1 MNPFASTR
9 NPVFYIAEIGGNHEG
24 DFGYARRLAELAI
37 ESGADAIKYQI
48 YSGDTLV
55 SAVESPERNKHFKKF
70 ELSIEQYIELAHLC
84 QSKGRMFMASVWDAE
99 MLAAIDP
106 YLEVHKIGSGDLTC
120 YPIIRKLVAT
130 GKPIIL
136 STGLSTYEEIAATVE
151 FIRGCDAR
159 YVSERKLALLQ
170 CTSSYPTPDEDA
182 NLDVIP
188 ELARRFGLPV
198 GFSDHTLDAVA
209 VEASVAL
216 GATIIEKHFT
226 DTREGKTFR
235 DHKVSLTCAEVQQ
248 LLARLARIRVLKGS
262 SDKRP
267 TPAELA
273 AGHTKSFRRSVYAAR
288 DIAAGEVLD
297 ASNLTILRPEHGLSA
312 TEFEAQLGRR
322 TTRALRRHEALKAGD
337 VS

>member
-1 MNPFASTR
+1 MNAFQSTR

-24 DFGYARRLAELAI
+24 DFAYAKRLAELAI

-55 SAVESPERNKHFKKF
+55 SSVESPERNAHFKKF
-70 ELSIEQYIELAHLC
+70 ELSLEQYIEIAKLC
-84 QSKGRMFMASVWDAE
+84 QKAGRMFMASVWDAA
-99 MLAAIDP
+99 MLDVIDP

-120 YPIIRKLVAT
+120 YPIIRKLVDT

-136 STGLSTYEEIAATVE
+136 STGLSNFEEIGAAVD
-151 FIRGCDAR
+151 FIRSCDAR
-159 YVSERKLALLQ
+159 YISERKLSLLQ

-198 GFSDHTLDAVA
+198 GFSDHTMDSLA

-235 DHKVSLTCAEVQQ
+235 DHKVSLTCAEVQT
-248 LLARLARIRVLKGS
+248 LLERLKRVRVLKGS
-262 SDKRP
+262 ANKQP

-273 AGHTKSFRRSVYAAR
+273 AGHRKSFRRSVYAAR
-288 DIAAGEVLD
+288 DIAVGEVLD
-297 ASNLTILRPEHGLSA
+297 ASNLTVLRPEHGLPA
-312 TEFEAQLGRR
+312 TQYEAQLGKT
-322 TTRALRRHEALKAGD
+322 TTRALRRHEALRADD
-337 VS
+337 VR